1 MLKAAI
7 LGYGGIAQSHR
18 LGYERLEKENA
29 PVRLAALCDIDPS
42 RFENDA
48 ARRYAC
54 YTDLETML
62 REEKPDIVDICLP
75 TYLHMTYA
83 LQLLERG
90 IHVQCEKPMG
100 RTTAE
105 CERLL
110 AAAEKGGA
118 KLMIGMCLRF
128 EPLYLPLKEMVDT
141 GRYGRV
147 LTARF
152 DRVGTLP
159 VTGFE
164 NWYWNYEKSGGA
176 ALDLHIHDVDMIQW
190 LFGKP
195 TAVRALTSDCRVPCT
210 TIESAFLYPD
220 KLVTA
225 VGDWGQSASSP
236 FRMEYRVTFEQAS
249 VVMNAQ
255 GVTVYPQQGEPFALT
270 LPQEDRMA
278 QEILY
283 FANSILNDT
292 PNDRITLADA
302 AADVRLVEKL
312 MKSAAANGEKVE
324 V

>member
-128 EPLYLPLKEMVDT
+128 EPLYLPLKEMVDI

-195 TAVRALTSDCRVPCT
+195 TAAQLRQAERYLKTR
-210 TIESAFLYPD
+210 
-220 KLVTA
+220 KKKQA
-225 VGDWGQSASSP
+225 VKKPTKPKASGG
-236 FRMEYRVTFEQAS
+236 RNV
-249 VVMNAQ
+249 
-255 GVTVYPQQGEPFALT
+255 
-270 LPQEDRMA
+270 
-278 QEILY
+278 
-283 FANSILNDT
+283 
-292 PNDRITLADA
+292 
-302 AADVRLVEKL
+302 
-312 MKSAAANGEKVE
+312 
-324 V
+324 